1 MNRVFALLASSA
13 GAWALGLGMA
23 VGATA
28 AHAQEATADKP
39 SSPTW
44 RMNRGNTPGFAMMTP
59 EERNQHHQMMM
70 GMKDHATCQ
79 TYMQEHHA
87 KMVERAKER
96 KQTIPATPRRDA
108 CGWLKK

>member
-1 MNRVFALLASSA
+1 MNRAFTRLAASA
-13 GAWALGLGMA
+13 GTLVIA
-23 VGATA
+23 ATMTVVA
-28 AHAQEATADKP
+28 TTASAQEATIDP

-44 RMNRGNTPGFAMMTP
+44 RANRGNTPGYAMMTR

-79 TYMQEHHA
+79 SYMQEHHA
-87 KMVERAKER
+87 KMMERAKER
-96 KQTIPATPRRDA
+96 KQAVPAMPRRDA